1 MVTPLRK
8 ILVAFDGSNNSLRAV
23 DKAIQIAKPADAT
36 VTAVYVIGTP
46 ILKRGL
52 YNITNIQRNVAKQ
65 KAEEILGRAQGRAKL
80 AKVKFQ
86 SKIISGIPSTAITKF
101 VASQKPDILVVG
113 ARGLSGA
120 KAVFL
125 GSVSNHILHQVKV
138 PVLVVK

>member
-1 MVTPLRK
+1 MACLRK
-8 ILVAFDGSNNSLRAV
+8 VTVAFDGSKNALRAM

-36 VTAVYVIGTP
+36 ITAVYVIGTP

-80 AKVKFQ
+80 SKAKFK
-86 SKIISGIPSTAITKF
+86 SKIICGVPSTALTKF
-101 VASQKPDILVVG
+101 VEKEKSDILVVG

-125 GSVSNHILHQVKV
+125 GSVSNHILHASKV

>member
-1 MVTPLRK
+1 MVNSLKR
-8 ILVAFDGSNNSLRAV
+8 ILVAFDGSNNSLRAM

-36 VTAVYVIGTP
+36 ITAVYVIGTP
-46 ILKRGL
+46 ILKKGL

-65 KAEEILGRAQGRAKL
+65 KAEEILNRARGRAKL

-86 SKIISGIPSTAITKF
+86 SKIISGVPSSAITKI
-101 VASQKPDILVVG
+101 AANQKSDILVVG

-125 GSVSNHILHQVKV
+125 GSVSNHILHASKI

>member
-1 MVTPLRK
+1 MVTSLRK
-8 ILVAFDGSNNSLRAV
+8 ILVAFDGSSNSLRAV

-86 SKIISGIPSTAITKF
+86 SKIISGVPSTAITKF
-101 VASQKPDILVVG
+101 AANQKPDILVVG

>member
-1 MVTPLRK
+1 MAALKK
-8 ILVAFDGSNNSLRAV
+8 ILVAFDGSNNSLRAM

-36 VTAVYVIGTP
+36 ITAVFVIGTP
-46 ILKRGL
+46 VLKRGL

-65 KAEEILGRAQGRAKL
+65 KAEEILGRARGRAKL
-80 AKVKFQ
+80 SKVKFQ
-86 SKIISGIPSTAITKF
+86 SKIISGVPSTAIIKF
-101 VASQKPDILVVG
+101 ATNNKPDILVVG

-125 GSVSNHILHQVKV
+125 GSVSNHILHEAKV